1 MIQPPVA
8 MALYPFIQGSGK
20 SQRDKETEE
29 RREQISYPAEEG
41 SFA

>member
-8 MALYPFIQGSGK
+8 MALYPFIHGSGK

-29 RREQISYPAEEG
+29 PREQISHPAEEG